1 MPELPEV
8 ETVRRGL
15 SQLVVGKTIKRV
27 VVRWPRI
34 IESPEVSVFCRELV
48 GQVIKAVNRRGKYL
62 IFQLTNYDM
71 VSHLRMEGKY
81 EYFAQ
86 DSLGASSQAQVSEP
100 YSGSISPEELGE
112 YFEQDELGS
121 FPVTKHTHVLFFFTD
136 GSQLQYRD
144 VRKFG
149 RMALIPKGTAKEY
162 KGITRLGPEPLPEE
176 FTLADFKAGL
186 LKSHKAIKPLLLDQ
200 RLVTGLGNIYVDEAL
215 WQAKI
220 HPEQPSNTLSDGEIA
235 TLRLA
240 ILDVLQRAVSAGGTT
255 IRTYL
260 NALGE
265 AGKFQLSLNVYGQT
279 GNPCPRCGTPIEKI
293 KVAQRGTHF
302 CPTCQKL
309 RQRKARVLRKVGK

>member
-34 IESPEVSVFCRELV
+34 IETPEVAVFCQDLV
-48 GQVIKAVNRRGKYL
+48 GQRIEAVGRRGKYL
-62 IFQLTNYDM
+62 IFQLTDYDL

-81 EYFAQ
+81 EYFAPEAA
-86 DSLGASSQAQVSEP
+86 LPEVTAQVKASF
-100 YSGSISPEELGE
+100 SGTLKPEELAE
-112 YFEQDELGS
+112 HFAQDQLGA
-121 FPVTKHTHVLFFFTD
+121 FPVTKHTHVLFSFTD

-149 RMALIPKGTAKEY
+149 RMALLPKGASAEY
-162 KGITRLGPEPLPEE
+162 KGILRLGPEPLPEE
-176 FTLADFKAGL
+176 FTLAGFKAGL

-220 HPEQPSNTLSDGEIA
+220 HPEQPSDTLTDGEIA

-240 ILDVLQRAVSAGGTT
+240 ILDVLQRAITAGGTT

-265 AGKFQLSLNVYGQT
+265 AGKFQLSLNVYSQT
-279 GNPCPRCGTPIEKI
+279 GKPCPRCGTPIEKI

-309 RQRKARVLRKVGK
+309 RQRKPRGLGKAGK